1 MSFGA
6 WEVIDDGKWNG
17 LKKSLRSSGDD
28 EGTVQVKYED
38 VGGEQIIE
46 RNKQATTHKVSGDV
60 WHVGSIPASVG
71 MKWLVEEG
79 IDMWS
84 SDPEMRRRVMLKLMD
99 SDYRHL
105 VPGMNRIRL

>member
-17 LKKSLRSSGDD
+17 LKKSIRSSGED

-38 VGGEQIIE
+38 VGGDQVIE
-46 RNKQATTHKVSGDV
+46 RNKQADTHKVSSDV

-79 IDMWS
+79 IDMWN
-84 SDPEMRRRVMLKLMD
+84 PEHRPAVMRKLMD

-105 VPGMNRIRL
+105 VPGMNRIIF